1 MTIYEL
7 ADIMNTQ
14 IIITYFPN
22 QKGRFIAELEH
33 YHIKEGNII
42 KGEFGTG
49 KNPQEAIE
57 DFVNIIKGKCLVT
70 ITFDETMRKEF
81 SVPMSLTS

>member
-33 YHIKEGNII
+33 YHIKE
-42 KGEFGTG
+42 
-49 KNPQEAIE
+49 AIE
-57 DFVNIIKGKCLVT
+57 DFVNIIKGKCLET
-70 ITFDETMRKEF
+70 ITFDETIRKEF